1 MAIIT
6 NIKDLESL
14 HLEPVSNEDMKVIL
28 ESLRTNKKL
37 YINNKN
43 LKVTTKYRNHKD
55 EESIANIVEDLDFR
69 EFHSKSKRE
78 YVYKVG
84 RIIDF
89 KDIENKHKIWE
100 IEEKSHW
107 TYKKI
112 RAGEI
117 VILRKC
123 GEKEYYL
130 GIGKSASCYMYGL
143 SLFKI
148 NNIQKAKELIYR
160 YKLLELLTDDAI
172 ELIKELSEKAV

>member
-55 EESIANIVEDLDFR
+55 EEGIANIVEDLNCG

-78 YVYKVG
+78 FVYKVG
-84 RIIDF
+84 NIIDF
-89 KDIENKHKIWE
+89 KNVDNKHKIWE
-100 IEEKSHW
+100 ITKLYSW
-107 TYKKI
+107 TYK
-112 RAGEI
+112 RVNAGEI
-117 VILRKC
+117 VIFRNYSK
-123 GEKEYYL
+123 KEYCL
-130 GIGKSASCYMYGL
+130 AIGKSNSCFTYGL
-143 SLFKI
+143 CLFKI
-148 NNIQKAKELIYR
+148 NNIQKAKELIHR
-160 YKLLELLTDDAI
+160 NQLLKITTDETI
-172 ELIKELSEKAV
+172 ELIKELSKEAV

>member
-6 NIKDLESL
+6 NINELDSL
-14 HLEPVSNEDMKVIL
+14 HLNTIKKDDKMILLSNL
-28 ESLRTNKKL
+28 ETEKKL
-37 YINNKN
+37 YINNMN
-43 LKVTTKYRNHKD
+43 LSVRTSYGRYYSN
-55 EESIANIVEDLDFR
+55 SIVNLIEDLEYG

-78 YVYKVG
+78 FVYKVG

-89 KDIENKHKIWE
+89 KDTENKHKIWE

-148 NNIQKAKELIYR
+148 NNIEKAKELIYK
-160 YKLLELLTDDAI
+160 YKLFEILTDDAI

>member
-14 HLEPVSNEDMKVIL
+14 HLETVTTKDKIIIL
-28 ESLRTNKKL
+28 DNLEINKKL
-37 YINNKN
+37 YINSKN
-43 LKVTTKYRNHKD
+43 LSVKIRDGKYYSD
-55 EESIANIVEDLDFR
+55 SIANLVEDLDFG

-78 YVYKVG
+78 YIYKVG

-89 KDIENKHKIWE
+89 KDTENKHKIWE

-148 NNIQKAKELIYR
+148 NNIEKAKELIYK

>member
-14 HLEPVSNEDMKVIL
+14 HLETVTTQDKIIIL
-28 ESLRTNKKL
+28 DNLEINKKL

-43 LKVTTKYRNHKD
+43 LSVKIRDGKYYSD
-55 EESIANIVEDLDFR
+55 SIANLVEDLDFG

-78 YVYKVG
+78 FIYKTG
-84 RIIDF
+84 NIIDF
-89 KDIENKHKIWE
+89 KNVDNKHKIWE
-100 IEEKSHW
+100 IEEKNYW

-130 GIGKSASCYMYGL
+130 AIGKSSSCFVYGL

-148 NNIQKAKELIYR
+148 NNIRKAKELIHR
-160 YKLLELLTDDAI
+160 NQLLKITTDETI
-172 ELIKELSEKAV
+172 ELIKELSKEAV

>member
-14 HLEPVSNEDMKVIL
+14 HLETVTTKDKIIIL
-28 ESLRTNKKL
+28 DNLEINKKL

-43 LKVTTKYRNHKD
+43 LSVKIRDRKYYSD
-55 EESIANIVEDLDFR
+55 SIANLVEDLDYG

-78 YVYKVG
+78 YIYKLG

-89 KDIENKHKIWE
+89 KDTENKHKIWE

-117 VILRKC
+117 VILRKY
-123 GEKEYYL
+123 GEKEYYFA
-130 GIGKSASCYMYGL
+130 IGKSASCYMYGL

-148 NNIQKAKELIYR
+148 NNIQKAKELIYK
-160 YKLLELLTDDAI
+160 YKLLELLTNDTI